1 MALLSSVCF
10 KYDKM
15 EGKIASVVM
24 EDVGPDHVFAEGDM
38 VRNNYWLGL

>member
-1 MALLSSVCF
+1 MSSV
-10 KYDKM
+10 
-15 EGKIASVVM
+15 SM